1 MSHCRFDRRR
11 HNDLEIDCSSVPS
24 TTGIDDQRDDVY
36 LVVESQSGGGNSVE
50 AGVNMLEV
58 KAAAL
63 EKLKEFIDKQKLE
76 GSFRVYQSYG

>member
-1 MSHCRFDRRR
+1 MSHCWFDRRR
-11 HNDLEIDCSSVPS
+11 HTDLEIDCSSIPRM
-24 TTGIDDQRDDVY
+24 TGIDDQRDDVY
-36 LVVESQSGGGNSVE
+36 LVYERQSGGSNSVE
-50 AGVNMLEV
+50 AGANMLQV